1 MCALDKVLTSLL
13 FAFLFLIQPAFL
25 EAQPPSGDPFQR
37 LTDKVQ
43 SIDERVKHIEA
54 SQKEILERQ
63 QKILEEIANLRV
75 WIRQS

>member
-1 MCALDKVLTSLL
+1 MCALHKVTAFVLS
-13 FAFLFLIQPAFL
+13 AFLFLIQPAFL
-25 EAQPPSGDPFQR
+25 RAQPPSSDPFQR

-43 SIDERVKHIEA
+43 SIDEGVKRIEA
-54 SQKEILERQ
+54 AQKEILERQ